1 MATITAIE
9 IQKRRPDR
17 VNIDLDGE
25 FAFSLAAIVA
35 AGLKVG
41 AALDPDRIA
50 ALQAEDADESAFQR
64 ALRLLSLRDRSE
76 AELRTHLRKHKTP
89 EDVLERTLVRLRE
102 HRHADDADFRPHLG
116 GEPQHLPAAR
126 PPGAGLGAAA
136 QRASHPRWPKRPLPR
151 LDETALAYQ
160 AGLKKAR
167 QLVTSD
173 WQDFRTKVSAYLARR
188 GFPFGSSP
196 PRSRSFG
203 ARRTP
208 GKAPPMK
215 RTSHESHSQ
224 LSSSECSALIVGVVV
239 GYLLHRLQTER
250 LLRNQQDKADNIL
263 RVANE
268 QARLIDAQARESAT
282 KIVQASET
290 EIKERRIELSK
301 ETERL
306 DKRRTELDGRA
317 EKLEQ
322 RDQTL
327 NKRQSAVD
335 KRANEMEKLY
345 EDQVKR
351 LEEIGQLTHD
361 EAKKELL
368 AAVEK
373 ESRADMARIYRQI
386 EAEAREEG
394 EKRARKLIADAI
406 QRVASEHVAEVT
418 SSVVPLPNEEMKG
431 RIVGRNGRNI
441 KAFEQAAGVDVIV
454 DDTPEAVTISCF
466 DSVRREIARRAL
478 ARLTVDGRIH
488 PAHIE
493 KILEEEAQGRRSR
506 HRRGRRAGRLRGRH
520 RRPAPRGAAHD
531 GPAQVPHVLRSEP
544 AGARGR
550 SLQARRH
557 PGRRAR
563 RQYRA
568 LQAGRLPARHR
579 QGHGPQPG
587 WHARQ
592 AGRRVLQAL
601 RRESDGGQRHRV
613 ASSRSGPA
621 QHRGRD
627 RRSRRRHLRRAP
639 GARREDLEA
648 YIKRIRTL
656 EELSQSFE
664 GVGQA
669 FAIQAGR
676 EVRVIVKPENI
687 DDLASARLARD
698 IAKKIEE
705 SMQYPGQIKVTVIRE
720 TRATEYAK

>member
-1 MATITAIE
+1 MNLITIAI
-9 IQKRRPDR
+9 D
-17 VNIDLDGE
+17 VLVLLVG
-25 FAFSLAAIVA
+25 VA
-35 AGLKVG
+35 AGY
-41 AALDPDRIA
+41 
-50 ALQAEDADESAFQR
+50 FF
-64 ALRLLSLRDRSE
+64 
-76 AELRTHLRKHKTP
+76 
-89 EDVLERTLVRLRE
+89 
-102 HRHADDADFRPHLG
+102 HR
-116 GEPQHLPAAR
+116 
-126 PPGAGLGAAA
+126 
-136 QRASHPRWPKRPLPR
+136 
-151 LDETALAYQ
+151 YQ
-160 AGLKKAR
+160 
-167 QLVTSD
+167 S
-173 WQDFRTKVSAYLARR
+173 
-188 GFPFGSSP
+188 
-196 PRSRSFG
+196 
-203 ARRTP
+203 
-208 GKAPPMK
+208 
-215 RTSHESHSQ
+215 
-224 LSSSECSALIVGVVV
+224 
-239 GYLLHRLQTER
+239 ER
-250 LLRNQQDKADNIL
+250 LLKNQQDKAENIL

-268 QARLIDAQARESAT
+268 QARLIEAQARESAT
-282 KIVQASET
+282 KIVQAAET

-301 ETERL
+301 EADRL

-322 RDQTL
+322 RDQNL

-335 KRANEMEKLY
+335 KRANDIDKLY
-345 EDQVKR
+345 EDQMKR
-351 LEEIGQLTHD
+351 LEQIGQLTPD
-361 EAKKELL
+361 EARKELL

-493 KILEEEAQGRRSR
+493 KILEEEGKAVDRIINEAGEQAAFEAGIAGLHPEVLRMM
-506 HRRGRRAGRLRGRH
+506 GRLKFRTSYGQNQLAH
-520 RRPAPRGAAHD
+520 AVEVSKLAGILAAEIGANIELSKQGGFLHDIGKAMDHNQDGTHAKLGAEYCRRYGVLPAVVNAIESHHHEVDQTSIEAVIAEAAD
-531 GPAQVPHVLRSEP
+531 AIS
-544 AGARGR
+544 GAR
-550 SLQARRH
+550 
-557 PGRRAR
+557 
-563 RQYRA
+563 
-568 LQAGRLPARHR
+568 
-579 QGHGPQPG
+579 
-587 WHARQ
+587 
-592 AGRRVLQAL
+592 
-601 RRESDGGQRHRV
+601 
-613 ASSRSGPA
+613 
-621 QHRGRD
+621 
-627 RRSRRRHLRRAP
+627 P

-720 TRATEYAK
+720 TRATEFAK